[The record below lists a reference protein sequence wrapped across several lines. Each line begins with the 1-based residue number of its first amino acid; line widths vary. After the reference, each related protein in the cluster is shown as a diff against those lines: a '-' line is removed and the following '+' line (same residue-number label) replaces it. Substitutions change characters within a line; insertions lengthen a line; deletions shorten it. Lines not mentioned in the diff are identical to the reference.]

1 MYYSGISGLQ
11 LPVPKYQFP
20 AAYQS
25 SSRLTYY
32 SSLFNSIEINSSFYK
47 IPLGKTVL
55 KWSNEV
61 PADFRFTFKL
71 WKGIT
76 HLNDLIFNASDVVHF
91 MDVISA
97 VGAKR
102 GVLLVQ
108 FPPGLKSVHSDQLIR
123 LLKAIKQSDPKG
135 LWPVAVEFRNQ
146 TWYQERIYHLA
157 DEHRVSIVVHDK
169 MGSSTRQLVSSVT
182 TVYLRFHGPQG
193 DYRGDY
199 SSAFL
204 REYAGYVRQWLEAG
218 KNVYVYFNNTI
229 GGAIAS
235 LQTFSGYVAGKEY
248 MDG

>member
-61 PADFRFTFKL
+61 PVDFRFTFKL

-76 HLNDLIFNASDVVHF
+76 HINDLQFKASDVAHF
-91 MDVISA
+91 MDA
-97 VGAKR
+97 VNEVGDKR
-102 GVLLVQ
+102 GALLIQ
-108 FPPGLKSVHSDQLIR
+108 FPPGLKSCHSDRLIR
-123 LLKAIKQSDPKG
+123 LLNSIEQSDPERV
-135 LWPVAVEFRNQ
+135 WPVAVEFRNQ
-146 TWYQERIYHLA
+146 TWYQDRVYQLI

-169 MGSSTRQLVSSVT
+169 KGSSTLPIVSPGGT
-182 TVYLRFHGPQG
+182 IYLRFHGPVEIIEG
-193 DYRGDY
+193 NIPPP
-199 SSAFL
+199 F
-204 REYAGYVRQWLEAG
+204 
-218 KNVYVYFNNTI
+218 
-229 GGAIAS
+229 
-235 LQTFSGYVAGKEY
+235 
-248 MDG
+248 